1 MTAPELDAASHL
13 KTIRAL
19 MERATVYR
27 ALSAPAALAAGV
39 LTLLV
44 SGFLLRIEANGRLTS
59 GAFVWLWLIVLTL
72 ATGFN
77 FFLLYRSARRRG
89 DPFATAGMKM
99 ALRAVAPP
107 LLAGFIL
114 GVLGASQGSNY
125 RDIVSFWALF
135 YGLSLLAMG
144 SFAPRSLVALG
155 AGFFLCGLLSFMPF
169 IRALNGRD
177 YQAALVS
184 MALTFGALHL
194 IYAICVFRMQRHQP
208 GTGDDDGA

>member
-1 MTAPELDAASHL
+1 MIVPEIDATAHL

-27 ALSAPAALAAGV
+27 ALSAPAAMAAGF

-44 SGFLLRIEANGRLTS
+44 AGLLLRLESSRRLSS
-59 GAFVWLWLIVLTL
+59 GDFVWLWLGVLAL

-77 FFLLYRSARRRG
+77 FYLLYRSARRRG

-107 LLAGFIL
+107 LLAGF
-114 GVLGASQGSNY
+114 VLSVLWAIQSNY
-125 RDIVSFWALF
+125 YTDIVSFWILF

-144 SFAPRSLVALG
+144 SFAPKSLLALG
-155 AGFFLCGLLSFMPF
+155 AGFFVCGLFSFMPF
-169 IRALNGRD
+169 VRALDGRA
-177 YQAALVS
+177 YQASLIYMS
-184 MALTFGALHL
+184 LTFGALHL
-194 IYAICVFRMQRHQP
+194 IYAVCVILMQRQQTEP
-208 GTGDDDGA
+208 GDDGA

>member
-1 MTAPELDAASHL
+1 MTAPELDATAHL

-19 MERATVYR
+19 MERAIVYR

-44 SGFLLRIEANGRLTS
+44 SGFLLRIEATGRLTS
-59 GAFVWLWLIVLTL
+59 GAFVWLWLIVLAL

-89 DPFATAGMKM
+89 DAFATAGMKM

-114 GVLGASQGSNY
+114 SVLGASNY
-125 RDIVSFWALF
+125 HDIVSFWALF

-144 SFAPRSLVALG
+144 SFAPRSLLALG
-155 AGFFLCGLLSFMPF
+155 TGFFLCGLLSFMPF

-177 YQAALVS
+177 YQSAVIY

-208 GTGDDDGA
+208 ETGDDGA